1 MRRTRVISLMA
12 VAIGFGCATTRVDEQ
27 QVRAQAAHDLACDES
42 ILRLENTGGKD
53 GVAYYYV
60 YGCGHASTFECVES
74 LSKVVTCRRPGNES
88 PTSSE
93 TRSRVDTGGC
103 NCGQLF
109 ASHSSDPASGPDSPS
124 VNSHTPQT
132 QKHQ

>member
-1 MRRTRVISLMA
+1 MALGIGIS
-12 VAIGFGCATTRVDEQ
+12 CATTSVDEQ

-53 GVAYYYV
+53 GVAYYQV
-60 YGCGHASTFECVES
+60 SGCGHVSSFECVES
-74 LSKVVTCRRPGNES
+74 PQKIVTCRRPGNES
-88 PTSSE
+88 PTSSGE
-93 TRSRVDTGGC
+93 SSHIDFRGC

-109 ASHSSDPASGPDSPS
+109 ASHSSDPAAGPDSPS

-132 QKHQ
+132 QKRQ